1 MFNISQNNE
10 VNIYSSVDVA
20 VFKDKG
26 PEIHAV
32 LEDTNKAIPLSTVQD
47 MLDSS
52 MTSSQASP
60 NKSKN
65 ISDIVS
71 ISWCNERDNDHC
83 LIAHGHTR

>member
-1 MFNISQNNE
+1 MKWHVYYLQNNE

-32 LEDTNKAIPLSTVQD
+32 LEDANKTIPLSTVQD

-52 MTSSQASP
+52 MTSSQATTP

-65 ISDIVS
+65 ISDIVRFLVKKE
-71 ISWCNERDNDHC
+71 W
-83 LIAHGHTR
+83 